1 VVLLKQRVETIETT
15 ENREVDVLS
24 QVSLAGVAETA
35 LVLRRAAL
43 RMDFETLGVAAASL
57 SRLGVLCTTGGVF
70 STDSMAEL
78 TTEQ

>member
-1 VVLLKQRVETIETT
+1 LKQCVETIETT
-15 ENREVDVLS
+15 DNREVDVLS

-35 LVLRRAAL
+35 LFLWRAAL

-57 SRLGVLCTTGGVF
+57 RVLRTTGGVF